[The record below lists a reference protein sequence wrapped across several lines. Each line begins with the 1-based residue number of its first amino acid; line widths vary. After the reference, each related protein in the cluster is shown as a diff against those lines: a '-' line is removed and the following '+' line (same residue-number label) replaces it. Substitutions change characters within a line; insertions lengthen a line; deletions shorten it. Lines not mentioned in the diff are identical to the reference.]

1 MYLFSL
7 PTQISCKFTP
17 AASETIIG
25 AQLEVIVGTM
35 ERVKDSL
42 AMEAARGELRGLKF
56 SALEKRARQ
65 TVGVSDEALEEA
77 LDAEDQKEG
86 LIDLVL
92 SA

>member
-1 MYLFSL
+1 
-7 PTQISCKFTP
+7 
-17 AASETIIG
+17 
-25 AQLEVIVGTM
+25 M

-92 SA
+92 GA

>member
-1 MYLFSL
+1 
-7 PTQISCKFTP
+7 
-17 AASETIIG
+17 
-25 AQLEVIVGTM
+25 M

-56 SALEKRARQ
+56 SVLEKRARQ

-92 SA
+92 GA